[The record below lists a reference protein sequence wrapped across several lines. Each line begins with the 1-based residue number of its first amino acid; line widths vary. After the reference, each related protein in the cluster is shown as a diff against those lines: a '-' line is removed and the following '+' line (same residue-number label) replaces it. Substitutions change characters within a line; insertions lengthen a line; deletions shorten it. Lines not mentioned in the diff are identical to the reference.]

1 MSDIMNPM
9 PFGKLMNHILTEY
22 KMHKTIFN
30 VTKIVNCTGNHKL
43 PLMGSYI
50 ENPIGPAAGPHTQLA
65 QNIVAC
71 YAAGGR
77 FFELKT
83 VQQLYGEDLGI
94 PRPCINS
101 RDEAYNVEWSSEY
114 SPEKAM
120 EEYIKAWYALKL
132 ISKEF
137 GLGDPEAFIFNMS
150 VGYNPEGIQSQ
161 TVDDFIE
168 GMKNAEP
175 TAIWQACQKWT
186 LANLARFANVDETYV
201 GQIAS
206 AVSRSV
212 TLSTMHGCPADEIE
226 AITSYLIEKK
236 KLYTCV
242 KCNPTLLGY
251 ARIRKILDEMGYD
264 YIEVDD
270 AQFDVD
276 LKFDHAV
283 VMLGRL
289 IEKAERAG
297 LTLGVKLSNTLPVK
311 TNHNELPGDQMYMSG
326 KSLFPLT
333 IGVAEKI
340 AEAFD
345 GKLPI
350 SYSGGVDKNNIEVI
364 FQAGIWPITICTAL
378 LKGLGLDQMAV
389 ISEQLADCTPVDD
402 RITDVNKV
410 KAIFKNV
417 VTDRNYMKSDAA
429 RKKYD
434 QSPGFTDQHGAG
446 IKCKKLCKNC
456 VRSCP
461 NRANEMVMLSEAA
474 VIVHI
479 DGSCNEC
486 GNCACGCIEPCQ
498 PYQDRMTFFESK
510 LDFDK
515 SQNQGF
521 CKMDNQWLV
530 RWEQVE
536 SQMEFDAIPEPIKEI
551 VGCFISQHPYYLSC

>member
-9 PFGKLMNHILTEY
+9 PFGTLMNHILTEY
-22 KMHKTIFN
+22 QMYGTIFN
-30 VTKIVNCTGNHKL
+30 VTKIVNCSGNHQL
-43 PLMGSYI
+43 PLMGSKI

-65 QNIVAC
+65 QNIIAS

-83 VQQLYGEDLGI
+83 VQQLFGEALGI

-101 RDEAYNVEWSSEY
+101 RDEAYNVEWSAEF

-120 EEYIKAWYALKL
+120 AEYIKAWYALKL

-137 GLGDPEAFIFNMS
+137 GLGDPDAFIFNMS
-150 VGYNPEGIQSQ
+150 VGYNLSGIQSPAI
-161 TVDDFIE
+161 DDFIE
-168 GMKNAEP
+168 GLKEAKQ
-175 TAIWQACQKWT
+175 TIIWQGCQKWA
-186 LANLARFANVDETYV
+186 LENISRFKNIDETYV
-201 GQIAS
+201 NQITS
-206 AVSRSV
+206 QVSRSV

-226 AITSYLIEKK
+226 AITTHLIETK

-251 ARIRKILDEMGYD
+251 ARVRKILDEMGYD

-276 LKFDHAV
+276 LKFDEAV
-283 VMLGRL
+283 AMLTRL
-289 IEKAERAG
+289 IEKADKVG

-311 TNHNELPGDQMYMSG
+311 INHKELPGDQMYMSG

-340 AEAFD
+340 AQAFD

-350 SYSGGVDKNNIEVI
+350 SFSGGVDKNNIKDI
-364 FQAGIWPITICTAL
+364 FAAGIWPITICTVL

-389 ISEQLADCTPVDD
+389 ISERLTDLTFVDD
-402 RITDVNKV
+402 RITDVKKV
-410 KAIFKNV
+410 KTIFSKIITNE
-417 VTDRNYMKSDAA
+417 NYLKSSAA

-434 QSPGFTDQHGAG
+434 QSPGFTDKRNEGLE
-446 IKCKKLCKNC
+446 CRSLCKNC
-456 VRSCP
+456 VRTCP
-461 NRANEMVMLSEAA
+461 NRANEIVKLAQTA
-474 VIVHI
+474 VIVHL

-486 GNCACGCIEPCQ
+486 GNCACGCLEPCQ
-498 PYQDRMTFFESK
+498 PYRDRLTFFESK
-510 LDFDK
+510 LDFQK

-521 CKMDNQWLV
+521 CKIDDQWLV
-530 RWEQVE
+530 RWQQEEKQT
-536 SQMEFDAIPEPIKEI
+536 EFDAIPDPVKEVVGGFIK
-551 VGCFISQHPYYLSC
+551 QHPYYLSC